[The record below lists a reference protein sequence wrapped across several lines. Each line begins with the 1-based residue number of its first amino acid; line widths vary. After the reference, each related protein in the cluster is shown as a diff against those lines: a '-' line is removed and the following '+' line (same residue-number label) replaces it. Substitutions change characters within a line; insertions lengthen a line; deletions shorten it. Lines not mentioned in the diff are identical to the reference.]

1 MKQFSAWLYI
11 IGISVVLF
19 FVVIKCESMFK
30 NSSKSDDSEVNL
42 QNTTEI
48 QNYLQGKWNL
58 TYYPSGGLTIH
69 INMLIEG
76 NTIKT
81 WSAVNDHNNENDYVW
96 DMTQPPSE
104 TYNFRIGELT
114 AKDTKRYIE
123 WDDNGDLT
131 MEQRAIGSLF
141 VAKSGF
147 HHGAGAYVVERGWD
161 E

>member
-1 MKQFSAWLYI
+1 MKNLWQI
-11 IGISVVLF
+11 IAVILF
-19 FVVIKCESMFK
+19 IIVFWFTKCSGSGE
-30 NSSKSDDSEVNL
+30 KSQEVNL
-42 QNTTEI
+42 QNTSEI
-48 QNYLQGKWNL
+48 QNFLQGKWNL

-81 WSAVNDHNNENDYVW
+81 WSAVNDLNNENDYVW

-104 TYNFRIGELT
+104 TYNFTIGELT

-131 MEQRAIGSLF
+131 MEQRAIGDLF
-141 VAKSGF
+141 VANSGF